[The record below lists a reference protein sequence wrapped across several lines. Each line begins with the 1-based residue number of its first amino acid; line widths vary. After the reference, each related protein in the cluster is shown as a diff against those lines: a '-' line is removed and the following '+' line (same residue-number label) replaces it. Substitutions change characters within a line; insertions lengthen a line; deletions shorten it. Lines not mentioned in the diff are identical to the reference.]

1 MLSKHFLAVG
11 FDNAMQLAEKVIQV
25 TSVLF
30 VFITLLASSLW
41 AQEQKGLQEFFTLWA
56 GMLPIILAAPHGGR
70 QPIPGI
76 SARRGIGVAQF
87 TTGRD
92 NNTDELAEKVAS
104 KIEEKFGAK
113 PFLVVAQFERKY
125 VDANRPRAG
134 AYESAAAS
142 AYYDTYHHALE
153 KACDQTRRDWGRG
166 LLLDIHGQAAEGETI
181 FRGTDNGKSV
191 TDLQQRFGREALTG
205 ERSILGQLKL
215 RGYKIAPSL
224 GENNEERRYS
234 GGYTTRTYGSHRGTS
249 IDAIQLEFGT
259 SLRSRTNLE
268 RTATDLAEG
277 ILVFA
282 QAYLPVKRPAG
293 SVSKG
298 AQP

>member
-1 MLSKHFLAVG
+1 MLSKYFWRWG
-11 FDNAMQLAEKVIQV
+11 FDDAMHLAEKIIQV
-25 TSVLF
+25 TCVLF
-30 VFITLLASSLW
+30 VFITLLSSPLW
-41 AQEQKGLQEFFTLWA
+41 AQEPKGLQEFFTLWA
-56 GMLPIILAAPHGGR
+56 GMLPIILSAPHGGR

-113 PFLVVAQFERKY
+113 PFLIVAQFERKY

-153 KACDQTRRDWGRG
+153 KACDQARRDWGRG

-224 GENNEERRYS
+224 ENNEERRYS

-259 SLRSRTNLE
+259 SLRARANLG
-268 RTATDLAEG
+268 RMATDVADA
-277 ILVFA
+277 IFVFA
-282 QAYLPVKRPAG
+282 QAYLPIG
-293 SVSKG
+293 GLSSG
-298 AQP
+298 AAANSQP

>member
-1 MLSKHFLAVG
+1 MLSKLFLAVG

-30 VFITLLASSLW
+30 VFTLLSSSLW
-41 AQEQKGLQEFFTLWA
+41 AQEPKGLQEFFTLWA
-56 GMLPIILAAPHGGR
+56 GMLPIILSAPHGGR

-134 AYESAAAS
+134 AYESAAAR
-142 AYYDTYHHALE
+142 AYYDAYHHALE
-153 KACDQTRRDWGRG
+153 TACEQARRDWGRG

-282 QAYLPVKRPAG
+282 QAYLPVKRPT
-293 SVSKG
+293 SSLSTG